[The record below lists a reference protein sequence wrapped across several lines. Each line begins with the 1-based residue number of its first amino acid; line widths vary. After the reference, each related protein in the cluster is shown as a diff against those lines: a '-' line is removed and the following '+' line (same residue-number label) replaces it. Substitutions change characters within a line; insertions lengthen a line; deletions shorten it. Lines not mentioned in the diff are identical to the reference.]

1 MKLKQRVVVTGTLF
15 LGMTLFFLVGIF
27 LGSSREDAGT
37 ATLGGNRRRTDPL
50 GIQDHGVSKEQV
62 VARYNRSRDVPSH
75 GRRSHE
81 LQGEGKETNRRL
93 QQKLDLKSSD
103 EVEKQPRETEFEKK
117 KEEQEEEE
125 EEAVERGL
133 DRVNG
138 VSDDR
143 FRLPHE
149 VVDEGEGEGGRRE
162 GEGEDGEREGG
173 RREGEGEDGERE
185 GGRREGEGED
195 GEREGGSD
203 PWKIWQSWVKQDHFY
218 PEDAF
223 WSEEMN
229 SILRAMATYP
239 ISSFDV
245 GHRGTQLKASM
256 FLGNQRTAFKPMR
269 QVEHTLTVLL

>member
-117 KEEQEEEE
+117 KEEQEEE
-125 EEAVERGL
+125 AVERGL

-149 VVDEGEGEGGRRE
+149 VVDEGEG
-162 GEGEDGEREGG
+162 EGG

-256 FLGNQRTAFKPMR
+256 FLGNQRTAFKPKR
-269 QVEHTLTVLL
+269 QVEHTLTVSL